1 MDYLGKKNILTQR
14 YRRKSFDLIEK
25 VVSKIEFKDQKAI
38 FVGISGGPACGIT
51 KISKFFHKRITKSE
65 IIKELSFFKI
75 NNEEKNI
82 KDEDEYLIKE
92 YENYSKERRKFLIE
106 KCFPNSFDYDKFYEV
121 LKDLRYGKK
130 VKIPFFDEDKCIF
143 IPEKDKVIDP
153 LKTPMIIIEGYYI
166 FKDSR
171 LKDLINV
178 KIYKE
183 VEDDVRLSRLVEKEE
198 KYLKLDKEA
207 FKMFFEIYEKYYKIS
222 FKENINAYKSI
233 ANIILPD
240 YKIFNENNEIE
251 EDETLEF
258 LIDNL
263 TYLSKRK

>member
-1 MDYLGKKNILTQR
+1 
-14 YRRKSFDLIEK
+14 
-25 VVSKIEFKDQKAI
+25 
-38 FVGISGGPACGIT
+38 
-51 KISKFFHKRITKSE
+51 
-65 IIKELSFFKI
+65 
-75 NNEEKNI
+75 
-82 KDEDEYLIKE
+82 
-92 YENYSKERRKFLIE
+92 
-106 KCFPNSFDYDKFYEV
+106 
-121 LKDLRYGKK
+121 
-130 VKIPFFDEDKCIF
+130 
-143 IPEKDKVIDP
+143 
-153 LKTPMIIIEGYYI
+153 MIIIEGYYI

-171 LKDLINV
+171 LKELINL

-233 ANIILPD
+233 ANIVLPD
-240 YKIFNENNEIE
+240 YTIFNENNEIE

-263 TYLSKRK
+263 TYLTKRKYSKNKDN